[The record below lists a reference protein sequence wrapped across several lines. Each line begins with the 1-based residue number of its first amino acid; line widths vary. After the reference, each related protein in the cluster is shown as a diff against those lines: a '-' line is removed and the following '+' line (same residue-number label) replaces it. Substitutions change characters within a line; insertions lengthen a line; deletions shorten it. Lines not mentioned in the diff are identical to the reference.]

1 MRAMTNITRFQ
12 IKNLHGYKDF
22 NLEIKDNTI
31 ILVGENGSGK
41 TTVLRLLY
49 YFLSGQWRL
58 LSTFQFEQLIITIDD
73 KQHILPYSL
82 IKRKIKSREILRRL
96 PSPIRNEII
105 HLYGNDIDSFD
116 MEKIYTVSNKFDL
129 PLSYLLRDFDES
141 TPSLKELDK
150 ISEEIRSSL
159 KAQILYLPTY
169 RRIEQEL
176 GFIFKGVDI
185 DEFRK
190 RSARYENPEKIN
202 ETYVELIEFGMKDV
216 EFNIRKTLER
226 LKEFTRENLNNLT
239 LGYLGDVVD
248 RKYAEVNVNQIKD
261 ISDETID
268 NVLNRIENTILSAE
282 NKQHVKETIQKV
294 KHGGNQREHS
304 KVVSHYFIKLMNFQK
319 DIQEKEL
326 QIKKFCDVCNEYMV
340 DKKLIYDS
348 INFKFSIKS
357 KSDKKDDVEREIE
370 LKHLSSGEKQIV
382 SLFSHVY
389 LSGTKKYFV
398 LIDEPELSLSVP
410 WQKKFLVDIKNGQ
423 FCAGLVAVTHSP
435 FIYNNELEKYAHAIG
450 EFVY

>member
-1 MRAMTNITRFQ
+1 MTNITQFQ
-12 IKNLHGYKDF
+12 VKNLHGYKNF

-73 KQHILPYSL
+73 RKHILPYSL
-82 IKRKIKSREILRRL
+82 LKKKIRSRDVLRRL
-96 PSPIRNEII
+96 PHPIRNEIM
-105 HLYGNDIDSFD
+105 HLWRGDVESLD
-116 MEKIYTVSNKFDL
+116 MERIYSVANKFDI
-129 PLSYLLRDFDES
+129 PISYLLRDFDEN

-150 ISEEIRSSL
+150 ISEEVRNSL

-176 GFIFKGVDI
+176 SFIFKGLDI

-190 RSARYENPEKIN
+190 RSSRFEIPEKSN

-216 EFNIRKTLER
+216 EFNIKKTLDK

-248 RKYAEVNVNQIKD
+248 RKYAKVNVNQIKD

-268 NVLNRIENTILSAE
+268 NVLNRIENTILSTE

-294 KHGGNQREHS
+294 KLGGNQREHS
-304 KVVSHYFIKLMNFQK
+304 KVVSHYFIKLMYFQK
-319 DIQEKEL
+319 DIQEKES

-348 INFKFSIKS
+348 VNFKFSIKS
-357 KSDKKDDVEREIE
+357 KADKKDDIEREIE
-370 LKHLSSGEKQIV
+370 LRHLSSGEKQIV

-410 WQKKFLVDIKNGQ
+410 WQKKFLIDIKNGE

-435 FIYNNELEKYAHAIG
+435 FIYNNELEKYAHGIG
-450 EFVY
+450 EFLY

>member
-1 MRAMTNITRFQ
+1 MTNITQFQ
-12 IKNLHGYKDF
+12 VKNLHGYKNY
-22 NLEIKDNTI
+22 NLVIKDNTI

-58 LSTFQFEQLIITIDD
+58 LSTFQFEQLIITIDGRE
-73 KQHILPYSL
+73 HNLPYAL
-82 IKRKIKSREILRRL
+82 LKKKIKSRDVLRRL
-96 PSPIRNEII
+96 PPPIRNEFM
-105 HLYGNDIDSFD
+105 HLWRGDIESLD
-116 MEKIYTVSNKFDL
+116 MEKIYSAANKFDI
-129 PLSYLLRDFDES
+129 PISYLLRDFDEN

-150 ISEEIRSSL
+150 ISEEVRNSL

-176 GFIFKGVDI
+176 SFIFKGLDI
-185 DEFRK
+185 EEFRK
-190 RSARYENPEKIN
+190 RSSRFEIPEKGN

-216 EFNIRKTLER
+216 DFNIKKTLDK

-239 LGYLGDVVD
+239 LGYLGDVVE
-248 RKYAEVNVNQIKD
+248 RKYAKVDVNQIKG
-261 ISDETID
+261 ISDDTID
-268 NVLNRIENTILSAE
+268 KVLNRIEDTVLSVE
-282 NKQHVKETIQKV
+282 NKKHVKEIIQKV
-294 KHGGNQREHS
+294 KLGGNKQEHS
-304 KVVSHYFIKLMNFQK
+304 KVVSHYFVKLMNFQT
-319 DIQEKEL
+319 ILQEKES

-340 DKKLIYDS
+340 DKKLIYES
-348 INFKFSIKS
+348 TSFKFSIKA
-357 KSDKKDDVEREIE
+357 KGDKKEDVEREIE
-370 LKHLSSGEKQIV
+370 LRHLSSGEKQIV

-410 WQKKFLVDIKNGQ
+410 WQKKFLIDIKNGE

-435 FIYNNELEKYAHAIG
+435 FIYQNKLEKYAHAIG
-450 EFVY
+450 EFLD

>member
-1 MRAMTNITRFQ
+1 MTNITQFQ
-12 IKNLHGYKDF
+12 VINLHGYKNF

-73 KQHILPYSL
+73 RQHILPFSL
-82 IKRKIKSREILRRL
+82 LKKKIKSRDVLRRL
-96 PSPIRNEII
+96 PPPIRNELLHIWR
-105 HLYGNDIDSFD
+105 GDDVDSFD
-116 MEKIYTVSNKFDL
+116 MEKIYLAANKLDI
-129 PLSYLLRDFDES
+129 PISYLLRDFDEN

-150 ISEEIRSSL
+150 ISEEVRNSL

-176 GFIFKGVDI
+176 SFIFKGLDV

-190 RSARYENPEKIN
+190 RSSRYEMPEKN

-216 EFNIRKTLER
+216 EFNIKKTLEK

-248 RKYAEVNVNQIKD
+248 RKYAKVNVNQIKD

-282 NKQHVKETIQKV
+282 NKQHLKETIQKV
-294 KHGGNQREHS
+294 KLGGSQREHS
-304 KVVSHYFIKLMNFQK
+304 KVVTHYFIKLMIFQK
-319 DIQEKEL
+319 DLQEKES

-348 INFKFSIKS
+348 VNFKFSIKA
-357 KSDKKDDVEREIE
+357 KTDKKDDIDREIE
-370 LKHLSSGEKQIV
+370 LRHLSSGEKQIV

-410 WQKKFLVDIKNGQ
+410 WQKKFLVDIKNGE

-435 FIYNNELEKYAHAIG
+435 FIYNNELEKYTHAIG
-450 EFVY
+450 EFLY